1 MGVGVGEA
9 ARECFMVPEFSPRFR
24 SKVFPGI
31 HKLGGV
37 SVRGGVGLFTDL
49 ILEKGLNLPF

>member
-1 MGVGVGEA
+1 MGVGEA
-9 ARECFMVPEFSPRFR
+9 AGECFMVPEFSPRFR

-37 SVRGGVGLFTDL
+37 SVGVGVGLFTDL
-49 ILEKGLNLPF
+49 ILEKGLKLSF